1 MKVQAEVSLYP
12 LRTASLS
19 EPIDQFLD
27 RLRRRGLAVE
37 VTPMSTRLEGESG
50 EIFQA
55 LREAFDAVA
64 PGGSVVLTV
73 TISNACPAAT

>member
-19 EPIDQFLD
+19 EAIDRFLD

-55 LREAFDAVA
+55 LREAFEAVA
-64 PGGSVVLTV
+64 AGGSVVLTV
-73 TISNACPAAT
+73 KISNACPGAT